1 MKTEIQNESV
11 KKLTSENGMVLTN
24 GGEFDQYPIEIFT
37 SINDDSWTEIIEP
50 IKNTINYEQQNN
62 SR

>member
-11 KKLTSENGMVLTN
+11 KKLTAENGMVLTN
-24 GGEFDQYPIEIFT
+24 GGEFDQYPIEIYT
-37 SINDDSWTEIIEP
+37 NINDDSWTEIVEP